1 MQYFF
6 HVLSIHYIGILSKN
20 LCTCTFLRKVII
32 YKYSLMSSTII
43 CMRVNVMYVQ
53 LEKACNISI
62 VKMRVFL
69 VVVDYRKIKPN
80 TQKPV
85 NYFYTIII
93 LSISIRCRYECTFW
107 VYNVSL
113 YFWESLLKS
122 STLSIK
128 GTILSTD
135 TYLLFKNFCF
145 RILIY
150 QNIVYLLIW
159 NNYLKQLHCI

>member
-43 CMRVNVMYVQ
+43 CMRVNVMYEGLQ
-53 LEKACNISI
+53 HIHRENESISGSGRLQ
-62 VKMRVFL
+62 KNKTEHTETSKLFL
-69 VVVDYRKIKPN
+69 YH
-80 TQKPV
+80 
-85 NYFYTIII
+85 YYIIHIYQVHI
-93 LSISIRCRYECTFW
+93 LSLL
-107 VYNVSL
+107 VSL
-113 YFWESLLKS
+113 YFRESLLKS

-145 RILIY
+145 KILIY
-150 QNIVYLLIW
+150 QNIVYLLI
-159 NNYLKQLHCI
+159 

>member
-43 CMRVNVMYVQ
+43 CMRVNVMYEGLQ
-53 LEKACNISI
+53 HIHRENESISGSGRLQ
-62 VKMRVFL
+62 KNKTEHTETSKLFL
-69 VVVDYRKIKPN
+69 YH
-80 TQKPV
+80 
-85 NYFYTIII
+85 YYIIHIYQVHI
-93 LSISIRCRYECTFW
+93 LSLYT
-107 VYNVSL
+107 VNVSL
-113 YFWESLLKS
+113 YFRESLLKS

-145 RILIY
+145 KILIY
-150 QNIVYLLIW
+150 QNIVYLLI
-159 NNYLKQLHCI
+159 

>member
-43 CMRVNVMYVQ
+43 CMRVYVMYEGLQ
-53 LEKACNISI
+53 HIHRENESISGSG
-62 VKMRVFL
+62 RVRLQKNKTEHTETSKLFL
-69 VVVDYRKIKPN
+69 YH
-80 TQKPV
+80 
-85 NYFYTIII
+85 YYIIHIYQVHI
-93 LSISIRCRYECTFW
+93 LS
-107 VYNVSL
+107 L
-113 YFWESLLKS
+113 YIFRESLLKS

-145 RILIY
+145 KILIY
-150 QNIVYLLIW
+150 QNIVYLLI
-159 NNYLKQLHCI
+159 